1 MNNTEINYLKSFWN
15 ELEQAGVELSSIPMP
30 ALSDEDFY
38 LYQKTGNRIIYEK
51 VYFLRRKYLMVF
63 GILAEYEKDI
73 YKRKNYIEKLVEII
87 SDICT
92 EKFWALPAHVDFNNL
107 DVNTVDLFASETG
120 ATLAEMLIIFGDL
133 FPTEIIEK
141 VKENIMTRVLKPFC
155 TSKFPYSWWE
165 TDRCNWSAVCGGNV
179 GMTAIYMDRLGVLPK
194 GWKEPCIK
202 RACAALNCYLGG
214 IEDDGAVTEG
224 LYYFSYGMSYYT
236 AFAELLY
243 EETKGEIDLMANP
256 KCEKIALFQQKCY
269 FGGGVS
275 LSFSDASTS
284 DRFLPGLT
292 AFLAN
297 KYKGVQTPD
306 YILAKGI
313 DDDDCYRWVCNER
326 NIKWLMKYGTDTEN
340 SSKGAQYDLLPTAQ
354 WMICK
359 DKNGNGYAAKG
370 GNNDENHNH
379 NDIGN
384 FLVVYGGDMLIADLG
399 SGEYTKD
406 YFHEG
411 RYNILCNRALGHN
424 VPLINDLEQC
434 QGAEYKADEFIW
446 NENNKE
452 LEISFESAYPD
463 KIIDSFTR
471 KIIFDT
477 DNDFIIKI
485 KDIFIP
491 NTNTK
496 KFTENL
502 VSIYKP
508 TVTDK
513 NGSSIITIQGKGDTD
528 AKKAVCKIV
537 IDGITNIK
545 IVPKEH
551 ALHDGNKTTIYLIQ
565 FEVPFNERCDNEV
578 NKEKSLEMVV
588 RCQNGAEIIRNK
600 SIKTNKN
607 YKNQ

>member
-1 MNNTEINYLKSFWN
+1 
-15 ELEQAGVELSSIPMP
+15 
-30 ALSDEDFY
+30 
-38 LYQKTGNRIIYEK
+38 
-51 VYFLRRKYLMVF
+51 
-63 GILAEYEKDI
+63 
-73 YKRKNYIEKLVEII
+73 
-87 SDICT
+87 
-92 EKFWALPAHVDFNNL
+92 
-107 DVNTVDLFASETG
+107 
-120 ATLAEMLIIFGDL
+120 
-133 FPTEIIEK
+133 
-141 VKENIMTRVLKPFC
+141 MTRVLTPFC

-202 RACAALNCYLGG
+202 RARAALNCYLGG

-306 YILAKGI
+306 YILARGI

-326 NIKWLMKYGTDTEN
+326 NIKWLIKYSTGTEN
-340 SSKGAQYDLLPTAQ
+340 NIKGACFDLLPTAQ

-384 FLVVYGGDMLIADLG
+384 FLVVYGGDMPIADLG

-434 QGAEYKADEFIW
+434 QGAEYKADEFVW
-446 NENNKE
+446 DENNKE

-463 KIIDSFTR
+463 KIIDSLTR
-471 KIIFDT
+471 KITFDT

-485 KDIFIP
+485 KDTFIP

-508 TVTDK
+508 TVTEE
-513 NGSSIITIQGKGDTD
+513 NGSSIITIQGKCDTKNS
-528 AKKAVCKIV
+528 ACKIV
-537 IDGITNIK
+537 IEGITNIK

-565 FEVPFNERCDNEV
+565 FEVPFNEQDIKLNVE
-578 NKEKSLEMVV
+578 
-588 RCQNGAEIIRNK
+588 K
-600 SIKTNKN
+600 SIKMEVTCG
-607 YKNQ
+607 Y